1 MSGRS
6 DRRAKGAKM
15 KEETLR
21 AQGAWAERAD
31 AAADH
36 RGVGAGGG
44 VDGVDGR
51 FLFWRFNEFDRHID
65 PRQILA
71 LQRSVQY
78 TLAPYVR

>member
-1 MSGRS
+1 
-6 DRRAKGAKM
+6 M

-21 AQGAWAERAD
+21 AQCARAECGD
-31 AAADH
+31 AGADH
-36 RGVGAGGG
+36 RGVGAGG
-44 VDGVDGR
+44 GVDGR

>member
-6 DRRAKGAKM
+6 DGRAKGAKM

-21 AQGAWAERAD
+21 AQGARSERAD

-36 RGVGAGGG
+36 RGVGAGG
-44 VDGVDGR
+44 GVDGR